1 MHRLRDV
8 TENTIVFQERGNPHT
23 YAFIWPIEH
32 GSIERT
38 IHPTSRN
45 IDPLEGFVELK
56 ETHDIDNEKKI

>member
-1 MHRLRDV
+1 MHRLCDV
-8 TENTIVFQERGNPHT
+8 AENIIAFQERGNPHT
-23 YAFIWPIEH
+23 HAFIWAIEH

-38 IHPTSRN
+38 IHPTRRN

>member
-1 MHRLRDV
+1 MHRLCDV
-8 TENTIVFQERGNPHT
+8 AENTIVFQKRENPHT
-23 YAFIWPIEH
+23 HAFIWPIEH
-32 GSIERT
+32 GIIERT